1 MSNEFLTQDEVD
13 ALLKGVSG
21 DEEAPPQAGA
31 EPVDG
36 VRPYNLATQ
45 ERIVRGRMPTL
56 EIINDRFAR
65 LLRIGLFNFM
75 RRNPDIT
82 IGPVKVIKYSEFL
95 RNLAVPTNL
104 NIIQAKPLRGSA
116 VLVIEPAL
124 VFLSVDTMF
133 GGAGRFHMRVE
144 GRDFTPTEQR
154 IIQRM
159 LEVILADYEKA
170 WSSVHPLQFEYVR
183 SEMQTQFVNIATPT
197 EVVVVS
203 TFNLELGPSGGGA
216 FHVCMPYAMLEP
228 IRDLLYSPMPDS
240 TEPDRRW
247 VRMLSKQ
254 VQSAEVSLV
263 AQLGTS
269 DVRLRDLMN
278 LKPGDVLPLD
288 IPESIEATVDG
299 VPVMQCKYGVR
310 NGQYALRI
318 ERMLTPDGDALVGG
332 SHA

>member
-1 MSNEFLTQDEVD
+1 VSNEVLTQDEVD

>member
-1 MSNEFLTQDEVD
+1 
-13 ALLKGVSG
+13 
-21 DEEAPPQAGA
+21 
-31 EPVDG
+31 
-36 VRPYNLATQ
+36 
-45 ERIVRGRMPTL
+45 
-56 EIINDRFAR
+56 
-65 LLRIGLFNFM
+65 
-75 RRNPDIT
+75 
-82 IGPVKVIKYSEFL
+82 
-95 RNLAVPTNL
+95 
-104 NIIQAKPLRGSA
+104 
-116 VLVIEPAL
+116 
-124 VFLSVDTMF
+124 
-133 GGAGRFHMRVE
+133 
-144 GRDFTPTEQR
+144 
-154 IIQRM
+154 M
-159 LEVILADYEKA
+159 LEVILADYQKA

-203 TFNLELGPSGGGA
+203 TFNLELGPSVGGA